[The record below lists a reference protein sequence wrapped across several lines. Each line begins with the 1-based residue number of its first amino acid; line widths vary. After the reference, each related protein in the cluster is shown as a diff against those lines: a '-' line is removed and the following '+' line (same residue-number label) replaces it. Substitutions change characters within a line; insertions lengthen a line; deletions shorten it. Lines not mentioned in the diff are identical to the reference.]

1 MALPMTEPLALS
13 LLPLFPLGTMLCPGG
28 FLPLRIFEVRYLD
41 MIGKCFKTGAPF
53 GVVTL
58 IKGTEVRRATAPGA
72 PGDSTAGE
80 TFHPVGT
87 LASITEL
94 TRPQPGLMEISCTGT
109 QRFRINSA
117 QLLKHGLW
125 VANVTVLE
133 DDLSV
138 AIPDDLKSVSIALA
152 NLINSLKTGDVP
164 AAQMPVQPPY
174 RFDDCGW
181 VANRWCE
188 LLPISPEHKQGL
200 LALQNPLVR
209 LELVSDML
217 AQSGIAS

>member
-1 MALPMTEPLALS
+1 MPEPLALS

-53 GVVTL
+53 GLVTL
-58 IKGTEVRRATAPGA
+58 IKGSEVRRAAAPNT

-87 LASITEL
+87 LLSITEL
-94 TRPQPGLMEISCTGT
+94 SRPQAGLMEIRCTGT
-109 QRFRINSA
+109 QRFRITSTH
-117 QLLKHGLW
+117 LLKHGLW
-125 VANVTVLE
+125 VANVNLL
-133 DDLSV
+133 DQDMSV
-138 AIPDDLKSVSIALA
+138 PIPDDLQGVAVALA
-152 NLINSLKTGDVP
+152 NLINALKTSDVP
-164 AAQMPVQPPY
+164 MVQMPVQPPY

-188 LLPISPEHKQGL
+188 LLPIPPEQKQGL
-200 LALQNPLVR
+200 LALENPLVR
-209 LELVSDML
+209 LELVSDAL
-217 AQSGIAS
+217 ARSGIAS